1 MPNKYYYEF
10 EYDQYYCYPGSRV
23 LKNKLNLQNDDDLE
37 NAEREIVYLRTLELA
52 KAPIPGKFNFAH
64 LKAIH
69 KYLFGDIYEWA
80 GKTRNVNI
88 SKGNQF
94 CPFQNIES
102 EMHRIEAE
110 LKKEKFLQG
119 LGKQLLAKRLA
130 YYIGEINAIHPFREG
145 NGRAQREF
153 IKELAAKNGYMI
165 QYDTISELEMIEASA
180 DTFELKYQKM
190 EELML
195 RALN

>member
-1 MPNKYYYEF
+1 
-10 EYDQYYCYPGSRV
+10 
-23 LKNKLNLQNDDDLE
+23 
-37 NAEREIVYLRTLELA
+37 
-52 KAPIPGKFNFAH
+52 

-102 EMHRIEAE
+102 EMHRIGAE

-119 LGKQLLAKRLA
+119 LDKQLLAKRLA

-165 QYDTISELEMIEASA
+165 QYDTVSELEMIEASA

-190 EELML
+190 EELMF
-195 RALN
+195 RALD